1 MAEKKFN
8 YADGWH
14 PSGPGGKLEYWE
26 KGKKKRAGTEALK
39 LVKNVASE
47 ADELIGTPIREI
59 GTDVK
64 NALGDVLKIGQYSGH
79 TENGKQL
86 TVFEARRKGL
96 LPNYNQQGGL
106 MYRLKNLGK
115 DPFTDPTHPD
125 YKDGGKE
132 IGTMV
137 NGKFQTGTGVVT
149 HDAEGRTENVNT
161 GEQED
166 NTYLPA
172 NQSNP
177 NNTGTKDG
185 LKIDP
190 LKEGSAGWRIQQD
203 LIDKGFKQG
212 ELDDLRIKHQQ
223 WKEQRRKRN
232 KNKNK
237 KKP

>member
-1 MAEKKFN
+1 MKINRFDWN
-8 YADGWH
+8 
-14 PSGPGGKLEYWE
+14 
-26 KGKKKRAGTEALK
+26 
-39 LVKNVASE
+39 
-47 ADELIGTPIREI
+47 LI
-59 GTDVK
+59 
-64 NALGDVLKIGQYSGH
+64 
-79 TENGKQL
+79 ENGKKL
-86 TVFEARRKGL
+86 TTFEARRKGL

-106 MYRLKNLGK
+106 AYRLKNLGK

-132 IGTMV
+132 IGKMV
-137 NGKFQTGTGVVT
+137 NGKYQTGTGIVT

-172 NQSNP
+172 NKSNP
-177 NNTGTKDG
+177 NNTGELRETWNSDLPTNVTKTKDG